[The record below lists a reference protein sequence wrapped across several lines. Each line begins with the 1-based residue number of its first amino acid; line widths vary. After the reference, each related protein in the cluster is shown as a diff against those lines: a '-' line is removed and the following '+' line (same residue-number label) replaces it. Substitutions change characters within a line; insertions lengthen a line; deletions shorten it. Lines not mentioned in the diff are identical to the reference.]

1 MVAFSATDFAR
12 NGIGW
17 SRVEFVIESALF
29 GAAIYSL
36 IPILALALLVIAGRS
51 LSTLFAAASCITW
64 CLILAFAFAYRPW
77 NVEWTHLL
85 SIVLRGLKWT
95 LPAALAG
102 ALAFSVSNRMLMTGK
117 EQGC

>member
-1 MVAFSATDFAR
+1 MVAFAATDFAR

-29 GAAIYSL
+29 GAAIYSV

-64 CLILAFAFAYRPW
+64 CLILVFAFAYRPW

-95 LPAALAG
+95 LPATLAG
-102 ALAFSVSNRMLMTGK
+102 ALAFSVSNRMLMTGE